1 MVKHVGSAF
10 FASERHHASAVSSLL
25 LAIVL
30 HTGGTAG
37 PSRLLT
43 CGKEA
48 NAARRNIRFS

>member
-43 CGKEA
+43 YGKEA